1 MSDLNLIQAA
11 DEVRK
16 MLRGFKAVEMV
27 SAALENVGSLQN
39 AGKEA
44 EKLLAAI
51 RSDVARAEAAL
62 VAANSD
68 VTLVKEEAKK
78 LLADAKRKAEDRLA
92 KADAEIAVRVSD
104 SDAVVAAAAVRAQSL
119 EALALDAKADVASA
133 QREIEDLNGKIAKAK
148 AGIAKILGQ

>member
-104 SDAVVAAAAVRAQSL
+104 SDAVVAAAAARAQSL
-119 EALALDAKADVASA
+119 EALAHDAKADVASA
-133 QREIEDLNGKIAKAK
+133 QKELEDLNGKIAKAK